1 MLHGQLELSQDCWLK
16 QGELP
21 AGGSSSVVVVVAVI
35 HRHGHPAE
43 HLDVGGKVGWMFGC
57 FGCWM

>member
-21 AGGSSSVVVVVAVI
+21 AGGSSTFVVAVI